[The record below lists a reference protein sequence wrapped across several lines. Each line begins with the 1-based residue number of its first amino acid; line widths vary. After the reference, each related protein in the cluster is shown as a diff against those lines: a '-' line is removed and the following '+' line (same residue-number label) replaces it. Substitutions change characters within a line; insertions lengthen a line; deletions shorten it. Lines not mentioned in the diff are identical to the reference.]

1 MVFSNSNA
9 GRCVTVSARLELEHN
24 PEVRPRRRASAYDLA
39 KVAFFAFGFPR
50 NAFGSIDITSRCNL
64 RCRHCYYYAGPEENL
79 PRELNAEEWVA
90 RLEEL
95 KRSSGRFPFFSC
107 TWVGG
112 DPLIRKDVIERCMPF
127 FRYNTIVTNGTIPLP
142 NWPQVNWYVSIDGD
156 EEMHESIRDSER
168 RFRRRK
174 RPGIYRMTMENVRR
188 NRDLG
193 ITIAYCI
200 SRENVHC
207 IERVV
212 KDWYDAGAQHI
223 TFDFFTPVV
232 GLENDAMWLDFDERD
247 LVIDKLAALRRI
259 YGEFFVTPERVLK
272 LMRSDRC
279 REITDRCLLRDK
291 SFALDASG
299 NPKGKCV
306 MGDEAD
312 CDRCGCVVPFYLR
325 SLTDRTL
332 ILGDLAASAMRTSRR
347 LVAGM
352 HL

>member
-1 MVFSNSNA
+1 M
-9 GRCVTVSARLELEHN
+9 TVSARLELEHN
-24 PEVRPRRRASAYDLA
+24 PRPTVTRRATAYKFA

-64 RCRHCYYYAGPEENL
+64 RCRHCYYFAGPEEDL
-79 PRELNAEEWVA
+79 PDELDADQWVA

-95 KRSSGRFPFFSC
+95 KRTSGHFPFFSC

-112 DPLIRKDVIERCMPF
+112 DPLIRKNVIERCKPF

-142 NWPQVNWYVSIDGD
+142 NWPEINWYISIDGD
-156 EEMHESIRDSER
+156 EEVHEYVRDR
-168 RFRRRK
+168 DKQFRRGK
-174 RPGIYRMTMENVRR
+174 RNGIYRVIMGNVQR
-188 NRDLG
+188 NRHLG

-212 KDWYDAGAQHI
+212 KDWYEAGAQHI
-223 TFDFFTPVV
+223 TFDFFTPVQ
-232 GLENDAMWLDFDERD
+232 GLENDAMWLDYEERD
-247 LVIDKLAALRRI
+247 IVIDKLLALRRI
-259 YGEFFVTPERVLK
+259 YGDFFAIPERVFR

-279 REITDRCLLRDK
+279 RDVTDNCLLRDK

-299 NPKGKCV
+299 APKGKCV
-306 MGDEAD
+306 MGDAAD

-325 SLTDRTL
+325 SLVDRPM
-332 ILGDLAASAMRTSRR
+332 IMGDVARSAVDSSRR
-347 LVAGM
+347 LLAAM
-352 HL
+352 RIREPA

>member
-1 MVFSNSNA
+1 M
-9 GRCVTVSARLELEHN
+9 TVSARLELEHN
-24 PEVRPRRRASAYDLA
+24 PAPRPRRRASAYDLA

-64 RCRHCYYYAGPEENL
+64 RCRHCYYYAGPEEEL
-79 PRELNAEEWVA
+79 PHELDADGWVA

-95 KRSSGRFPFFSC
+95 KRTSGRFPFFNC

-112 DPLIRKDVIERCMPF
+112 DPLIRKDVIARCKHF

-142 NWPQVNWYVSIDGD
+142 DWPEVNWYISIDGD
-156 EEMHESIRDSER
+156 EDAHEYVRDSEK
-168 RFRRRK
+168 RFRRRN
-174 RPGIYRMTMENVRR
+174 RPGIYRMIMDNVKR
-188 NRDLG
+188 NRHLG

-200 SRENVHC
+200 SRDNVHC
-207 IERVV
+207 IEQVV
-212 KDWYDAGAQHI
+212 KDWYEAGAQHI
-223 TFDFFTPVV
+223 TFDFFTPIE

-247 LVIDKLAALRRI
+247 TVIDKLLALRRI
-259 YGEFFVTPERVLK
+259 YGDFFVIPERVFK

-279 REITDRCLLRDK
+279 RDVTDNCLLRDK

-299 NPKGKCV
+299 KHKGKCV

-332 ILGDLAASAMRTSRR
+332 ILSDLAASAKRTSQR
-347 LVAGM
+347 LVAAM